1 MWKVLLIDDE
11 ESIRK
16 LLKAV
21 LEMANFSVETA
32 SSAGSGIEVLRSQS
46 FDVVI
51 TDLRMET
58 HLAGYDVARF
68 ASHLNPPPLVAL
80 VTAFP
85 VPHSDWHRAGA
96 DVLFTK
102 GNDTLQLATRLQKIL
117 ESRSSHPGNTHG
129 SGPESTTRRGL
140 S

>member
-21 LEMANFSVETA
+21 LEMADFSVETA
-32 SSAGSGIEVLRSQS
+32 SSARSGIEVLRAQS

-58 HLAGYDVARF
+58 QLAGYDVAQF

-85 VPHSDWHRAGA
+85 VPPSDWHRAGA
-96 DVLFTK
+96 DLMFTK
-102 GNDTLQLATRLQKIL
+102 GNDTLQLAPRLQKIL
-117 ESRSSHPGNTHG
+117 ESRGSHPGNAHG
-129 SGPESTTRRGL
+129 SDSENTTRRGL